1 MTDPASRIAYLR
13 SLPSIRDRCGQVFAL
28 AESNQ
33 LDFWTLDLAKQP
45 EIVDF
50 VCSLIARDYGTD
62 YASIPP
68 HGRWRHFVG
77 DRVAPLL
84 AKWDKENV
92 PTIEVARRMVDLM
105 VSSVL
110 MDAGAGNVWKYEPKE
125 GGEAINRS
133 EGLAVG
139 SLEMFE
145 SGVFSGV
152 DGQPYQVDGEHSPTL
167 NHFATTFHANA
178 VHTIVQPLACPRFRL
193 TRSPRRCK

>member
-1 MTDPASRIAYLR
+1 MTDSASQITYLR
-13 SLPSIRDRCGQVFAL
+13 SLPSIRERCAQVFTL
-28 AESNQ
+28 AEQ
-33 LDFWTLDLAKQP
+33 DRLDFWSLDLTQEP
-45 EIVDF
+45 VIVDF
-50 VCSLIARDYGTD
+50 VCELIARDYGTD

-84 AKWDKENV
+84 AAWDRDNV
-92 PTIEVARRMVDLM
+92 PPLEVARRMVDLM

-110 MDAGAGNVWKYEPKE
+110 MDAGAGNVWKYAPKE

-145 SGVFSGV
+145 RGLFSG
-152 DGQPYQVDGEHSPTL
+152 DQAQPYQVDGEWSTVLP
-167 NHFATTFHANA
+167 ANPS
-178 VHTIVQPLACPRFRL
+178 TERRL
-193 TRSPRRCK
+193 ESR

>member
-1 MTDPASRIAYLR
+1 MTDSASQIAYLR
-13 SLPSIRDRCGQVFAL
+13 SLPSIRARCAQVFAL
-28 AESNQ
+28 AERDQ
-33 LDFWTLDLAKQP
+33 LDYWHLDLAKQP

-77 DRVAPLL
+77 DRVTPLL
-84 AKWDKENV
+84 AAWDGANV
-92 PTIEVARRMVDLM
+92 PPVEVARRMVDLM

-145 SGVFSGV
+145 RGVFSGS
-152 DGQPYQVDGEHSPTL
+152 DGQPYQVDGKSQR
-167 NHFATTFHANA
+167 AR
-178 VHTIVQPLACPRFRL
+178 VPLHRVP
-193 TRSPRRCK
+193 S